1 MKKLILSAL
10 ILTLSAWSTLS
21 AQSNSSSKQK
31 KSVTIEKHIDKDG
44 NEIIEKTIKEGD
56 AVKGDMGDKGSKSV
70 KIYADSMGKGTKI
83 IIDENIKITDDE
95 DEIESNSFSRSNF
108 TERTVTIKKNA
119 DGSVEIKE
127 NSGDDILNR
136 ANVRVDSAEAKK
148 PNIGVSLDD
157 EMRITSVI
165 SSGAAEAA
173 GLKRDDVITHFDG
186 TFVEDYDHLKEL
198 LSKKKVG
205 DKVSITYLRE
215 RKEMKA
221 TVTLKGGSTRV
232 YFNR

>member
-1 MKKLILSAL
+1 MKKLIISAL
-10 ILTLSAWSTLS
+10 LLTCTVYVSLP
-21 AQSNSSSKQK
+21 AQSSSSSKQK

-44 NEIIEKTIKEGD
+44 NEVIEKTIKEGD
-56 AVKGDMGDKGSKSV
+56 AVKSDTNDKGGRSV

-95 DEIESNSFSRSNF
+95 GEMENKTFSKPNF
-108 TERTVTIKKNA
+108 TERTVTIKRNA

-127 NSGDDILNR
+127 NSGDEILNK
-136 ANVRVDSAEAKK
+136 ANVRIDSAEAKK

-157 EMRITSVI
+157 DMRITSVI

>member
-95 DEIESNSFSRSNF
+95 DEIESKSFSRSNF

-221 TVTLKGGSTRV
+221 TITLKGGSTRV